1 MMESEVMDDN
11 LLLKVDELA
20 THYLTSDGEVMAL
33 DDASFT
39 LERGE
44 SIGIAGESGCGK
56 STLAFS
62 ILKQVQPP
70 GEIMEGSIN
79 LDGIEVTELS
89 EKEAR
94 RQIRWNKVS
103 MVFQGA
109 MEIMTPVYTVGQQM
123 KEPLKYHK
131 GIEGEEARDICEEYL
146 ELVNLESNI
155 FDRYPHELSGGQK
168 QRVIIATALLLEPNL
183 VILDEPTTA
192 LDVVVEARI
201 MNDLKRLKRELDISM
216 MFITHDLSILAEVS
230 DKLAIMYAGWIV
242 ELGSAR
248 DIYHDPKHPYTEKL
262 MAAIPDIRT
271 DIDRLEYIPGV
282 PPNLENPP
290 SGCRF
295 HPRCHKA
302 MEVCRELEPENY
314 DVDGVQVKCH
324 LYSEDKEISESAEA
338 EYDTAYEDETAS
350 ETYEGE
356 IETEELDVEEEEA
369 KTEFEEAEEGGL

>member
-1 MMESEVMDDN
+1 MADN
-11 LLLKVDELA
+11 IVLEVDELC
-20 THYLTSDGEVMAL
+20 TYYLTTDGEVKAL
-33 DDASFT
+33 DDASFE
-39 LERGE
+39 LERGQ
-44 SIGIAGESGCGK
+44 SIGVAGESGCGK

-62 ILKQVQPP
+62 LLNQVQPP
-70 GEIMEGSIN
+70 GEIVAGSID
-79 LDGIEVTELS
+79 LDGIEVTDLT
-89 EKEAR
+89 EKESR
-94 RQIRWNKVS
+94 EKIRWKKVS

-109 MEIMTPVYTVGQQM
+109 MEIMTPVYTVGHQM
-123 KEPLKYHK
+123 TEPLKYHK
-131 GIEGEEARDICEEYL
+131 GVDGKQARQVCERYL
-146 ELVNLESNI
+146 ELVNLGPEI

-168 QRVIIATALLLEPNL
+168 QRVVIATALLLEPNL

-230 DKLAIMYAGWIV
+230 DILAIMYAGWIV
-242 ELGSAR
+242 ELGSATT
-248 DIYHDPKHPYTEKL
+248 IYKDPKHPYTEKL
-262 MAAIPDIRT
+262 LAAIPDIRT

-282 PPNLENPP
+282 PPNLINPP

-314 DVDGVQVKCH
+314 NVDGVKVKCH
-324 LYSEDKEISESAEA
+324 LYSEDESIAESDEA
-338 EYDTAYEDETAS
+338 EYETAYDDTEAA

-356 IETEELDVEEEEA
+356 LGKETVEEPEDMGKVEGRT
-369 KTEFEEAEEGGL
+369 TEV

>member
-1 MMESEVMDDN
+1 MTDDDVV
-11 LLLKVDELA
+11 LKVDELC
-20 THYLTSDGEVMAL
+20 THYLTQDGEVFAL
-33 DDASFT
+33 DDASFE
-39 LERGE
+39 LKRGG
-44 SIGIAGESGCGK
+44 SIGVAGESGCGK

-62 ILKQVQPP
+62 LMKQVQPP
-70 GEIMEGSIN
+70 GEIMSGSIN
-79 LDGIEVTELS
+79 LDGIEVTELT

-94 RQIRWNKVS
+94 RKIRWKRVS

-109 MEIMTPVYTVGQQM
+109 MEIMTPVYTVGHQM

-131 GIEGEEARDICEEYL
+131 DIDGKKAREICEEYL
-146 ELVNLESNI
+146 ELVNLGPEI

-168 QRVIIATALLLEPNL
+168 QRVVIATALLLEPNL

-201 MNDLKRLKRELDISM
+201 MNDLKRLRRELDISM

-230 DKLAIMYAGWIV
+230 DNLAIMYAGWIV
-242 ELGSAR
+242 ELGDAKK
-248 DIYHDPKHPYTEKL
+248 IYKDPKHPYTEKL

-282 PPNLENPP
+282 PPNLVNPP

-302 MEVCRELEPENY
+302 MEICREMDPEVYNI
-314 DVDGVQVKCH
+314 DGVKVKCH
-324 LYSEDKEISESAEA
+324 LYSEDESIAESQEA
-338 EYDTAYEDETAS
+338 TYETAYEDESAA

-356 IETEELDVEEEEA
+356 KGKEELEEGIEEPEEA
-369 KTEFEEAEEGGL
+369 KPEI